1 MRPLLALA
9 TSLLLLLALTTNCL
23 AKKATPEGAKAR
35 QAAAWIAGGHGE
47 LKAQT
52 PAQRGILQPGGKS
65 SHYSFGEKKEK
76 AKRERF
82 TVNLNPELIN
92 WARRAVVFT
101 PGQSLT
107 GLVEQALTRELER
120 LEKKRGEPFPST
132 TATPKKGRPLTIK
145 G

>member
-1 MRPLLALA
+1 MSPTAPKKP
-9 TSLLLLLALTTNCL
+9 TTT
-23 AKKATPEGAKAR
+23 KKAAPAVVGKAEELE
-35 QAAAWIAGGHGE
+35 AWIALGGEE
-47 LKAQT
+47 LKAQS
-52 PAQRGILQPGGKS
+52 PAQRGIHQPEAKS
-65 SHYSFGEKKEK
+65 FPEEKKEK

-107 GLVEQALTRELER
+107 GLVEEALTRELER
-120 LEKKRGEPFPST
+120 LETEKGKPFPST
-132 TATPKKGRPLTIK
+132 TATPKKGRPVTIK

>member
-1 MRPLLALA
+1 M
-9 TSLLLLLALTTNCL
+9 
-23 AKKATPEGAKAR
+23 
-35 QAAAWIAGGHGE
+35 
-47 LKAQT
+47 KAQS
-52 PAQRGILQPGGKS
+52 PAQRGSHQPEVQP
-65 SHYSFGEKKEK
+65 FPGEKKEK
-76 AKRERF
+76 ARRERF

-132 TATPKKGRPLTIK
+132 TATPKKGRPVTIK

>member
-1 MRPLLALA
+1 MNPTAPKKP
-9 TSLLLLLALTTNCL
+9 TT
-23 AKKATPEGAKAR
+23 KKAASTLDKAK
-35 QAAAWIAGGHGE
+35 QAAGWIAGGHGE

-52 PAQRGILQPGGKS
+52 PTQRGIHRPEDKS
-65 SHYSFGEKKEK
+65 SLYSPREKKEK

-101 PGQSLT
+101 PGQSLA
-107 GLVEQALTRELER
+107 GLVEDALTRELGR
-120 LEKKRGEPFPST
+120 LEAERGEPFPST
-132 TATPKKGRPLTIK
+132 TATPKKGRPVTIK

>member
-1 MRPLLALA
+1 MNPTVPKKSTTKNAASAADKAKLA
-9 TSLLLLLALTTNCL
+9 
-23 AKKATPEGAKAR
+23 AK
-35 QAAAWIAGGHGE
+35 WIAVGHGE

-52 PAQRGILQPGGKS
+52 PTQRGIHRPEDKS
-65 SHYSFGEKKEK
+65 SHYSPREKKEK

-107 GLVEQALTRELER
+107 GLVEDALTRELER
-120 LEKKRGEPFPST
+120 LETERGESFPST
-132 TATPKKGRPLTIK
+132 TATPKKGRPVTIT